1 MYREKYN
8 CRRQIR
14 FVSGS
19 CIFLYMLCGNIF
31 EIREEVNKNIFD
43 FHEKYR
49 LKSEDRYIIY
59 TKDLKYQDGITYIP
73 LYMTMLL

>member
-1 MYREKYN
+1 
-8 CRRQIR
+8 
-14 FVSGS
+14 
-19 CIFLYMLCGNIF
+19 MLCGNIF